1 MSERKKR
8 TISVE
13 TIEGEATL
21 GALLQRINRQ
31 LREDGQVLRTTRG
44 ERGRGDVGDYYCT
57 EGNRL
62 VAQHV
67 DPEEWG
73 RELGVLAP
81 HESVEWDGL
90 VIPKPSQEET
100 R

>member
-1 MSERKKR
+1 MS
-8 TISVE
+8 V
-13 TIEGEATL
+13 TL

-31 LREDGQVLRTTRG
+31 LRKEGQLLRTTRG

-67 DPEEWG
+67 DPEEWVASVAY
-73 RELGVLAP
+73 LP
-81 HESVEWDGL
+81 HTSA
-90 VIPKPSQEET
+90 
-100 R
+100 